1 LDNGDHLRPVAIYVV
16 NAGHSTHLFT
26 TGRIIMDVVNF
37 HREPPS
43 NLTTMVVA
51 FGGWINAGRAATG
64 ALRYLVRHLAASHLA
79 SIDPEE
85 FFVFTEERPHV
96 RMADDGSRT
105 IRWPR
110 GEFFMWQP
118 SDSRTGLLLFR
129 GREPHQRWRT
139 YTTALLDVAEQC
151 GVTRIVSLGAFL
163 AGAPHTRPTLVTARS
178 TDPDWQA
185 LLKEWGIYRRPSYE
199 GPTGIVPVFL
209 AAATGRGVPHL
220 DFMGQAP
227 YYLQNI
233 ENPAVTQA
241 LLRYLG
247 RLLNLELDVTPFD
260 EAVKL
265 FRAQCDQAIAGN
277 ASIQAHVRQLE
288 QEHDA
293 AAGEASEPLQEE
305 ELNPQQ
311 LIQEVED
318 FLREER
324 EGGEPGAEPEAR

>member
-1 LDNGDHLRPVAIYVV
+1 
-16 NAGHSTHLFT
+16 
-26 TGRIIMDVVNF
+26 MDVVNF

-51 FGGWINAGRAATG
+51 FGGWINAGGAATG
-64 ALRYLVRHLAASHLA
+64 ALRYLVRHLAASRLA
-79 SIDPEE
+79 SIDPED

-96 RMADDGSRT
+96 QMTDDGSRT

-110 GEFFMWQP
+110 GKFFMWQP
-118 SDSRTGLLLFR
+118 SDGRTGLLLFR

-151 GVTRIVSLGAFL
+151 GVKRIVSLGAFL
-163 AGAPHTRPTLVTARS
+163 AGAPHTRPTLATARS

-185 LLKEWGIYRRPSYE
+185 LLKDWGIYRRPSYE

-209 AAATGRGVPHL
+209 AAATERGIPHL

-227 YYLQNI
+227 HYLQNT

-241 LLRYLG
+241 LLRDLS
-247 RLLNLELDVTPFD
+247 RLLDLELDVSPFD
-260 EAVKL
+260 EAVKT
-265 FRAQCDQAIAGN
+265 FRAECDQAIAGN

-288 QEHDA
+288 QEYDA
-293 AAGEASEPLQEE
+293 TADDASRQLPDED
-305 ELNPQQ
+305 LNPNQ

-324 EGGEPGAEPEAR
+324 GGGENAP